1 MKYLKQFAI
10 ILAVSF
16 AGELLHS
23 FIPLPIP
30 ASIYGIVIL
39 FLLLET
45 GLVKLAQVRET
56 GLFLI
61 SLMQLMFVPAVV
73 GLIDVWDIV
82 KQSWPAYLAIIV
94 ITTALVFG
102 ASGKATELMIK
113 TIRRQEK

>member
-10 ILAVSF
+10 ILAISF

-30 ASIYGIVIL
+30 ASIYGIIIM
-39 FLLLET
+39 FILLET
-45 GLVKLAQVRET
+45 KIVKLEQVRET

-61 SLMQLMFVPAVV
+61 SMMQLMFIPSTV
-73 GLIDVWDIV
+73 GLIDSWDVI

-94 ITTALVFG
+94 LTTALVFG
-102 ASGKATELMIK
+102 VSGKVTELVIK
-113 TIRRQEK
+113 KAGRQSK

>member
-10 ILAVSF
+10 ILAISF

-30 ASIYGIVIL
+30 ASIYGIIIM
-39 FLLLET
+39 FILLET
-45 GLVKLAQVRET
+45 KIVRLEQVRET

-82 KQSWPAYLAIIV
+82 KQSWPAYAAIIV

-102 ASGKATELMIK
+102 ASGKATELVIRAK
-113 TIRRQEK
+113 RRQEK